1 MNKYTFC
8 CAMLT
13 VAFIAKAPVSIIIL
27 WMVLTA
33 IDGLEAL
40 QKGER
45 IDRLAILFI
54 ISLLVPVIVNF
65 LT

>member
-1 MNKYTFC
+1 
-8 CAMLT
+8 MLT